1 LDVSAIVDYKDRNG
15 RILTQAVLDMSQSSY
30 SRRAWFEEPKDTYKG
45 NGRIRHE
52 YVEIDVGPLLNVK
65 IMSFQSKEISEEKE
79 MINSIGS
86 LDHFEIDVFRNDKLI
101 GGKPFERILT

>member
-1 LDVSAIVDYKDRNG
+1 MDVLDKFGELDVSAIVDYKDKNG

-65 IMSFQSKEISEEKE
+65 NYELSVKR
-79 MINSIGS
+79 N
-86 LDHFEIDVFRNDKLI
+86 FR
-101 GGKPFERILT
+101 GKKK